1 MSTPTVSRAT
11 QRWVLALAAIA
22 SMMAALDTLVV
33 ATALGTIREDLNASL
48 ATLEWTVNGY
58 NLSFA
63 VLLITAAVLGDRF
76 GRRRMFA
83 TGLGIFVAGS
93 AACAVAESV
102 GLLIAARVLQGVGA
116 ALIMSLALALVSA
129 AFPAERRGMAI
140 GILEGVTGLAVA
152 CGPLVG
158 GAIAEGLSWQW
169 IFWINVPLGLI
180 AIPLALTRIP
190 ESRGSDT
197 DIDARGLLL
206 VTAGALGV
214 VWGLVRGNIAG
225 WSSPEIL
232 LTLGG
237 GLILLVAFAI
247 WESRTPTPMFP
258 IRMFTSRGFA
268 AGNTAIFLTFA
279 ALFGAVF
286 FYAQFMQ
293 LVFEYGPLGAGLR
306 LLPWTLTLFCC
317 APVAGALADRVGERP
332 IMAVGLLLQAAG
344 MAWIALIAEPGM
356 TYGALVP
363 PLVVSGI
370 GVSMAIPTA
379 QSAVVGA
386 VEHGSIGKAAGAN
399 SMMRELG
406 GVFGIAVAVA
416 VFAGFGG
423 YGSVSDF
430 TAGFVPAVAV
440 GAALSLLGAV
450 VALALPTQHGPEAL
464 GASGPSRTGS
474 VRPVPE
480 PITRGREPR

>member
-83 TGLGIFVAGS
+83 TGLGIFVVGS
-93 AACAVAESV
+93 AACAVSDSV
-102 GLLIAARVLQGVGA
+102 ALLIAARVLQGVGA

-180 AIPLALTRIP
+180 AIPLALTRIL
-190 ESRGSDT
+190 ESHGTDT
-197 DIDARGLLL
+197 DIDATGLLL
-206 VTAGALGV
+206 VTAGALGI

-237 GLILLVAFAI
+237 GITLLAVFAL

-293 LVFEYGPLGAGLR
+293 LVFDYGPLGAGLR
-306 LLPWTLTLFCC
+306 LLPWTLTLFVC
-317 APVAGALADRVGERP
+317 APIAGALADRIGERP
-332 IMAVGLLLQAAG
+332 IMALGLLLQAAG
-344 MAWIALIAEPGM
+344 MAWIALIAETGM
-356 TYGALVP
+356 SYAALVP
-363 PLVVSGI
+363 PLVLSGI

-386 VEHGSIGKAAGAN
+386 VEHGAIGKAAGAN

-406 GVFGIAVAVA
+406 GVFGIAVVVA
-416 VFAGFGG
+416 VFAGFGS
-423 YGSVSDF
+423 YGSSADF
-430 TAGFVPAVAV
+430 VAGFVPAVAV
-440 GAALSLLGAV
+440 GAALSVLGAA
-450 VALALPTQHGPEAL
+450 VALALPAHSKHVDGPEVAV
-464 GASGPSRTGS
+464 ASGPSPAGFRAA
-474 VRPVPE
+474 P
-480 PITRGREPR
+480 